1 MPTCAATRAV
11 PTMGAFNI
19 GSRRRAI
26 RRGSFALIPVSAF
39 RSPTPTPRLPK
50 PGPTQEQDAPL
61 LDTRHETSLNRRRGF
76 GEFCSLRPVEG
87 RYRGRAT
94 WWPVERIALNRA
106 RHDDSYSPRAANR
119 LLRRDFRL

>member
-61 LDTRHETSLNRRRGF
+61 LDTRQQDKSKPA
-76 GEFCSLRPVEG
+76 LRVWRILVRPASGKTPSVANDAVAG
-87 RYRGRAT
+87 RTECA
-94 WWPVERIALNRA
+94 
-106 RHDDSYSPRAANR
+106 
-119 LLRRDFRL
+119 